1 MTLVSRLLS
10 IARRHH
16 PVVSLDLGEW
26 VAHPLIVNL
35 FVVKSQSLLTTFFQ
49 LRQMNGYD
57 CRVWVLAEIMAVLR
71 GFHLTGLQ
79 EDDMESF
86 RHSLYCLILNLDT
99 L

>member
-10 IARRHH
+10 IAHQHH
-16 PVVSLDLGEW
+16 PAVSLDLGEW

-35 FVVKSQSLLTTFFQ
+35 FVVKSQSLLITFFQ
-49 LRQMNGYD
+49 LEPWQTNGYD
-57 CRVWVLAEIMAVLR
+57 CGVWVLAEIMAVLQ

-86 RHSLYCLILNLDT
+86 
-99 L
+99 